1 MTEMIICGAGRVG
14 FNLARYLSRYN
25 HTITVIDS
33 DPDLISHINERL
45 EVKAICGHA
54 SAPEVLRQA
63 GAETA
68 QMIIAVTQSD
78 EINMVTCEVAHAL
91 FGIETK
97 IARLRNKSYLDP
109 RWSKLFGTSHLTI
122 DFIISPEYEVAK
134 SLLRTL
140 SVPGALEVVP
150 LMEDYLQLVAVRCSK
165 DTPLINTP
173 IKQLTQL
180 FPNLEIGVVGIM
192 RDDRQW
198 IPDENDLFLE
208 GDKVYFVAASQK
220 IDDVMLAFG
229 YEELRT
235 SKALILGG
243 GNIGLRLAQMLE
255 EMPGGPQVT
264 VIEKSEMR
272 AAYVAEVLG
281 DSIVLCGDAL
291 DKEVLTE
298 ADISSAQMVL
308 AVTEDDRVNGLAAL
322 LAKRLGGSRSL
333 ALINAG
339 SFEPLVS
346 SLGVDAVVNPRKVT
360 VSKILEYINRH
371 HLRAIYSLGTQWGE
385 VVELEIFESS
395 ALVGLQCAE
404 VAVRGTLKIV
414 AVLRSETLYIQ
425 TQHLTLQTGDV
436 LVLVASPQGRSK
448 IEKFFPQHTVAH

>member
-1 MTEMIICGAGRVG
+1 MSEMIICGAGRVG

-25 HTITVIDS
+25 HEITVIDN
-33 DPDLISHINERL
+33 DPDLIARINERL

-63 GAETA
+63 GAGTA
-68 QMIIAVTQSD
+68 QMVIAVTQSD

-91 FGIETK
+91 FGVETK
-97 IARLRNKSYLDP
+97 IARLRNKSYMDP
-109 RWSKLFGTSHLTI
+109 RWADLFSSSHLTI
-122 DFIISPEYEVAK
+122 DFIISPEQEVAK
-134 SLLRTL
+134 SLIRTL
-140 SVPGALEVVP
+140 AVPGALEVVP
-150 LMEDYLQLVAVRCSK
+150 LMSDHLQLVAVQCSR
-165 DTPLINTP
+165 DTPMINTP

-180 FPNLEIGVVGIM
+180 FPSLELGIVGIM

-198 IPDENDLFLE
+198 IPDENDHFLE
-208 GDKVYFVAASQK
+208 GDKVYFVAASTALEK
-220 IDDVMLAFG
+220 VMIAFG
-229 YEELRT
+229 HDETRT
-235 SKALILGG
+235 TKALILGG
-243 GNIGLRLAQMLE
+243 GNIGLRLAHMLE
-255 EMPGGPQVT
+255 DLPESPQVT
-264 VIEKSEMR
+264 VVERDETR
-272 AAYVAEVLG
+272 AAQVAEVLG
-281 DSIVLCGDAL
+281 QSIVLCGDAL
-291 DKEVLTE
+291 DKEVLSE

-322 LAKRLGGSRSL
+322 LAKRLGASRSL

-395 ALVGLQCAE
+395 ILVGLQCAE
-404 VAVRGTLKIV
+404 VTIRGTLKIV
-414 AVLRSETLYIQ
+414 AVMRMDTLYLQ

-436 LVLVASPQGRSK
+436 LVFVASPQGRAK
-448 IEKFFPQHTVAH
+448 IEKYFPHYPVGA